1 MNSSR
6 FHYSQKSV
14 VPKFSGSLTLNNDIH
29 KRIIM
34 RTLLFILAAV
44 LMTSTAN
51 AQFFE
56 AWPSKI
62 KFKTKSIDIGNVKKG
77 TVEKIAFPFINDGTE
92 PLIIAAHK
100 GGTADL
106 NIILPKGP
114 IEPGEK
120 SKIIVEFKVSGT
132 GNFKE
137 KFGLETNAQKK
148 PIILEL
154 YGIVD

>member
-1 MNSSR
+1 
-6 FHYSQKSV
+6 
-14 VPKFSGSLTLNNDIH
+14 
-29 KRIIM
+29 M

-106 NIILPKGP
+106 NIILPKR
-114 IEPGEK
+114 
-120 SKIIVEFKVSGT
+120 
-132 GNFKE
+132 
-137 KFGLETNAQKK
+137 AH
-148 PIILEL
+148 
-154 YGIVD
+154 